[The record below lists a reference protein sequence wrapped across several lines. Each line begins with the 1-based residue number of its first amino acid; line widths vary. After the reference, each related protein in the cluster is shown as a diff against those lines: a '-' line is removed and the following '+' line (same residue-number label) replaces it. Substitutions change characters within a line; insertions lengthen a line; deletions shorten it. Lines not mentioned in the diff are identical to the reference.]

1 MKNTILIHSNYH
13 PNNQG
18 GIEYVVSQLITIC
31 QNMGFEVSCFY
42 GGKNSIS
49 HTDKNQVHH
58 IQRRILFKIKGACLL
73 SLGNISFFYAA
84 LKSKVI
90 IFQEPY
96 PFLWPSLL
104 LLRLFKKRNI
114 IVLVHAD
121 PAASPIIKKF
131 YNIARSFIFKKFNL
145 VATSP
150 QLLKKIRFSEK
161 SSVVI
166 PLGIDASINDSKAK
180 FPDSRTKSSYV
191 LYFGR
196 LAEYKGIEHL
206 LEAAQSLPHI
216 SFIIAGDGP
225 LASKVHEFIK
235 NNNIKNIQFFNK
247 LISESDKVELIEN
260 CTFLVFP
267 STTENEAFGI
277 VQLEAMRASKAI
289 VNTDL
294 GNGVNFVAPHN
305 ICAITCRPKDDKAL
319 SEAINYLW
327 SDKELL
333 MKLSENSR
341 ERFLTMF
348 TNDRFHESWVH
359 LLQKILE

>member
-13 PNNQG
+13 PRNQG
-18 GIEYVVSQLITIC
+18 GIEYVVSQLIAIC
-31 QNMGFEVSCFY
+31 QNVGFEVSCFY
-42 GGKNSIS
+42 GGENSINY
-49 HTDKNQVHH
+49 TDQNQVHH
-58 IQRRILFKIKGACLL
+58 IQRGILLKIKGACLL
-73 SLGNISFFYAA
+73 SFGNLSFFYAA

-121 PAASPIIKKF
+121 PAASPVIKRI
-131 YNIARSFIFKKFNL
+131 YSIVRTFIFKDFIL

-150 QLLKKIRFSEK
+150 QLLKKIGFSGKHAEI
-161 SSVVI
+161 I
-166 PLGIDASINDSKAK
+166 PLGIDASLNEKPSDY
-180 FPDSRTKSSYV
+180 RTENSYV

-196 LAEYKGIEHL
+196 LAEYKGIEYL
-206 LEAAQSLPHI
+206 LGAAQSLPHI
-216 SFIIAGDGP
+216 SFVIAGDGP
-225 LASKVHEFIK
+225 LAPKVNDLIK
-235 NNNIKNIQFFNK
+235 SGDIKNIKFVNE
-247 LISESDKVELIEN
+247 LISESNKIELIEN
-260 CTFLVFP
+260 CLFLAFP

-305 ICAITCRPKDDKAL
+305 ICAITCRPKDVKDL
-319 SEAINYLW
+319 SEAINSLW

-333 MKLSENSR
+333 MRLSVNSR
-341 ERFLTMF
+341 ERFLKMF
-348 TNDRFHESWVH
+348 TNDRFRESWVH
-359 LLQKILE
+359 LIQKISQ